1 MLDRCYS
8 CSRMQPMA
16 IAGATFFVILL
27 LLGSASAAEIDA
39 CKYLLVTEL
48 AEDPYGIVNELR
60 TQARARGFI
69 VVTSPSEV
77 PDADVFKSCV
87 IVGGWLGGAVSGQLA
102 LRALDAVSGAPIA
115 AANIAATNWWGIG
128 RTVRGAVTDVY
139 RQLGFTAYSED
150 VYQARI
156 QRLYPPRPKVSITE
170 VEVRQRTLRDRLE
183 GIWSDRGEE
192 YRLAI
197 LAAPGRSDADY
208 IAIVLQSHTPLW
220 QPGEIKAELRRTDSP
235 TAFTSTYFMLN
246 KRPLTTIFIE
256 EDNVLRAT
264 IKTPAGDFE
273 VVLSRVWPAAE
284 AGDSK

>member
-1 MLDRCYS
+1 MHRIAT
-8 CSRMQPMA
+8 A
-16 IAGATFFVILL
+16 ITTASMILL
-27 LLGSASAAEIDA
+27 LLGSVSAAEIDA

-77 PDADVFKSCV
+77 PDADTFKSCV
-87 IVGGWLGGAVSGQLA
+87 MVGGWLGGAVSGQLA
-102 LRALDAVSGAPIA
+102 LRTLDAVSGAPIA

-156 QRLYPPRPKVSITE
+156 QRLYPSRPKVSITE
-170 VEVRQRTLRDRLE
+170 VEVTQRTPRDHLE
-183 GIWSDRGEE
+183 GIWTDRGEE

-197 LAAPGRSDADY
+197 LATPGPSDADY
-208 IAIVLQSHTPLW
+208 IAIVLRSHTPLW

-235 TAFTSTYFMLN
+235 TAFASTYFMLN
-246 KRPLTTIFIE
+246 KQPLTTIFSLE
-256 EDNVLRAT
+256 EDSVLRAT

-273 VVLSRVWPAAE
+273 VVLSRVWPALA
-284 AGDSK
+284 AGDHR